1 MMSRNITLLKNRFS
15 TPNGLVE
22 YINMVSDLKGF
33 FMRGACSQL
42 AKIIYDHFFNKR
54 DNNFKLLCFIEKG
67 KFNFSEKSLKKM
79 SDDDF
84 LDEMRWGGADHV
96 ALIAGNQIYDAHGV
110 SYYFEDEYEHL
121 SLSKE
126 SFFYK
131 EVDLPTVAKAKE
143 IFADI
148 MRDHR
153 YGHKKQAE
161 IAERIMH
168 SVKFG

>member
-1 MMSRNITLLKNRFS
+1 MSRNITLLKNRFS
-15 TPNGLVE
+15 TPNSLVE
-22 YINMVSDLKGF
+22 YIKMVSDLKGF
-33 FMRGACSQL
+33 FMRGACGQL
-42 AKIIYDHFFNKR
+42 AKIIYDHFISKR
-54 DNNFKLLCFIEKG
+54 ENSFKLLCFVDKEE
-67 KFNFSEKSLKKM
+67 FNFNTVLLKEM
-79 SDDDF
+79 SDGDF
-84 LDEMRWGGADHV
+84 FDAVRWVGVDHV
-96 ALIAGNQIYDAHGV
+96 ALIAGNQIYDAYGV
-110 SYYFEDEYEHL
+110 SYYFEDEYEHP

-153 YGHKKQAE
+153 YGHKKQSE